1 MLVIY
6 AQANRYHL
14 DVHCLLGD
22 SLTARENKR
31 MSIKKRHVFWPT
43 VTLAGL
49 VAATQAHAQSPAIAE
64 AQGERGDANQTVVV
78 TASRTNSSKQDSPQT
93 VRVITEEEIN
103 QQLQLTSDSSQILS
117 NLLPSYSPSRQ
128 KMTGSGETL
137 RGRKPLILIDGIPQ
151 SNPLRPTG
159 REAHTIDF
167 SMVEQI
173 EVIQGANATNGV
185 GAAGGVINL
194 ITKRPEPGSLNQH
207 AEVQVTTPTSE
218 LDSDTLSYKTSYGV
232 SGNRGDVDYLF
243 SASLEDQGLFLDGN
257 GDPVG
262 VDNTQGDLMDSRNFN
277 ILGKLAYWIDDD
289 QRLQFTLNHYNIE
302 GHNNYVSVTGDRTNG
317 VVTTSERGTPEG
329 DAPYNRVWTTGL
341 SYDHYDLAGVRLSA
355 QAFYQDYEAL
365 FGATNSATF
374 QDPAIAPVGAFY
386 DQTMA
391 STSKFGTKVSL
402 TKDDLLN
409 ERLSLTGGF
418 DTLFDETEQY
428 LYQSD
433 RTYVPPTEYTDL
445 SPFIQAEFRPVD
457 SLLLSAGARYEYA
470 KLKINDYQTVAA
482 NNSVDVAGGNPSFN
496 ETLYNV
502 GAVWKPVD
510 HWSLFA
516 NYSEGFSIPDV
527 GRALRGISTPNQS
540 VNSIENLSPI
550 VTDNI
555 ETGVRFE
562 NGRLAAELSYYE
574 SSSDFGSRLT
584 EVDDVFYMQRQE
596 TEIKGFEASVDYQF
610 TDQHTGRL
618 AYSRMEGRYDS
629 NDDGSLDAKLSGLDV
644 SPDRLTASWS
654 ANWTDNLST
663 FVQANYAFDKTFDAA
678 NREFDGYLLM
688 DAAVGYQLPVGQVN
702 VGIANLLDE
711 QYVSYYSQSALVN
724 DERYFAGRGRTVTF
738 GYRVDF

>member
-1 MLVIY
+1 MY
-6 AQANRYHL
+6 A
-14 DVHCLLGD
+14 
-22 SLTARENKR
+22 NKR
-31 MSIKKRHVFWPT
+31 QVFWPT
-43 VTLAGL
+43 VTLVGL
-49 VAATQAHAQSPAIAE
+49 IAATQGYAQETVSTNAQS
-64 AQGERGDANQTVVV
+64 ERGGESNQAMVV
-78 TASRTNSSKQDSPQT
+78 TASRTSATKEDSPQT
-93 VRVITEEEIN
+93 VRIISEEEIS
-103 QQLQLTSDSSQILS
+103 QQLQVTSDSSQILS

-128 KMTGSGETL
+128 KMSGSGETL
-137 RGRKPLILIDGIPQ
+137 RGRTPLILIDGIPQ

-159 REAHTIDF
+159 REAHVIDF

-194 ITKRPEPGSLNQH
+194 ITKRPEPGSFNQH
-207 AEVQVTTPTSE
+207 IEAQVTTPTSE
-218 LDSDTLSYKTSYGV
+218 LDSDTISYRTSYGV
-232 SGNRGDVDYLF
+232 SGNSGDVDYLF

-262 VDNTQGDLMDSRNFN
+262 VDNTQGDLMDSRSFD
-277 ILGKLAYWIDDD
+277 ILGKLAYWFDDN

-302 GHNNYVSVTGDRTNG
+302 NHNNYVSVTGDRANG

-341 SYDHYDLAGVRLSA
+341 SYDHYDLAGMHLSA

-374 QDPAIAPVGAFY
+374 QDPAIAPIGTFY

-391 STSKFGTKVSL
+391 ATTKFGTKVSL
-402 TKDDLLN
+402 TKDDIWD
-409 ERLSLTGGF
+409 ERLKMTVGF

-428 LYQSD
+428 LYQTD
-433 RTYVPPTEYTDL
+433 RTYVPATEYTDL
-445 SPFIQAEFRPVD
+445 SPFLQVDLRPVD

-470 KLKINDYQTVAA
+470 KLNIDGYQTVAA
-482 NNSVDVAGGNPSFN
+482 NNGVTVEGGDPSFN
-496 ETLYNV
+496 ETLYNF

-540 VNSIENLSPI
+540 VNNIENLSPI

-584 EVDDVFYMQRQE
+584 EVDDVFFMQRQE
-596 TEIKGFEASVDYQF
+596 TEIKGFEASVDYQIN
-610 TDQHTGRL
+610 DQHSGRL

-629 NDDGSLDAKLSGLDV
+629 NEDGNLDAKLSGLDV

-654 ANWTDNLST
+654 ANWTDSLST
-663 FVQANYAFDKTFDAA
+663 FVQANYAFDETFDEA

-702 VGIANLLDE
+702 VGVSNLLDE
-711 QYVSYYSQSALVN
+711 QYVTYYSQSALVN
-724 DERYFAGRGRTVTF
+724 DERYFAGRGRTLTL
-738 GYRVDF
+738 GYKLDF

>member
-1 MLVIY
+1 
-6 AQANRYHL
+6 
-14 DVHCLLGD
+14 
-22 SLTARENKR
+22 

-49 VAATQAHAQSPAIAE
+49 VAATQAHAQSPVIAE
-64 AQGERGDANQTVVV
+64 VQGERENTNQTVVV

-194 ITKRPEPGSLNQH
+194 ITKRPEPGSFNQH
-207 AEVQVTTPTSE
+207 AEVQITTPTSE

-257 GDPVG
+257 RDPVG
-262 VDNTQGDLMDSRNFN
+262 VDNTQGDLMDSRSFN

-302 GHNNYVSVTGDRTNG
+302 GHNNYVSVTGDRANG

-341 SYDHYDLAGVRLSA
+341 SYDHYDLAGMRLSA
-355 QAFYQDYEAL
+355 QMFYQDYEAL

-374 QDPAIAPVGAFY
+374 QDPAIAPVGSFY

-409 ERLSLTGGF
+409 DRLSLTGGF

-562 NGRLAAELSYYE
+562 NDRLAAELSYYE

-663 FVQANYAFDKTFDAA
+663 FVQANYAFDKTFDEA

>member
-1 MLVIY
+1 
-6 AQANRYHL
+6 
-14 DVHCLLGD
+14 
-22 SLTARENKR
+22 
-31 MSIKKRHVFWPT
+31 MSIKQRHMFWPT

-49 VAATQAHAQSPAIAE
+49 VAATQVHAQSPATAE
-64 AQGERGDANQTVVV
+64 AQSERGDANQTVVV
-78 TASRTNSSKQDSPQT
+78 TASRTNSSKEDSPQT
-93 VRVITEEEIN
+93 VRVITEEEIS

-128 KMTGSGETL
+128 KMSGSGETL
-137 RGRKPLILIDGIPQ
+137 RGRTPLILIDGIPQ

-207 AEVQVTTPTSE
+207 AEVQITTPTSE

-257 GDPVG
+257 SDPVG
-262 VDNTQGDLMDSRNFN
+262 VDNTQGDLMDSRSFN

-302 GHNNYVSVTGDRTNG
+302 GHNNYVSVTGDRANG

-341 SYDHYDLAGVRLSA
+341 SYDHYDLAGMRLSA

-374 QDPAIAPVGAFY
+374 QDPAIAPVGSFY

-409 ERLSLTGGF
+409 DRLSLTGGF

-663 FVQANYAFDKTFDAA
+663 FVQANYAFDKTFDEA

>member
-1 MLVIY
+1 
-6 AQANRYHL
+6 
-14 DVHCLLGD
+14 
-22 SLTARENKR
+22 

-78 TASRTNSSKQDSPQT
+78 TASRTNSSKEDSPQT
-93 VRVITEEEIN
+93 VRVITEEEIS

-207 AEVQVTTPTSE
+207 AEVQITTPTSE

-257 GDPVG
+257 RDPVG
-262 VDNTQGDLMDSRNFN
+262 VDNTQGDLMDSRSFN

-302 GHNNYVSVTGDRTNG
+302 GHNNYVSVTGDRANG

-341 SYDHYDLAGVRLSA
+341 SYDHYDLAGMRLSA
-355 QAFYQDYEAL
+355 QMFYQDYEAL

-374 QDPAIAPVGAFY
+374 QDPAIAPVGSFY
-386 DQTMA
+386 DQSMA

-409 ERLSLTGGF
+409 DRLSLTGGF

-510 HWSLFA
+510 RWSLFA

>member
-22 SLTARENKR
+22 SLTAREKKR

-64 AQGERGDANQTVVV
+64 VQGERENTNQTVVV

-117 NLLPSYSPSRQ
+117 NLLPSHSPSRQ

-137 RGRKPLILIDGIPQ
+137 RVRKPLILIDGIPQ

-218 LDSDTLSYKTSYGV
+218 LDSETLSYKTSYGV

-262 VDNTQGDLMDSRNFN
+262 VDNTQGDLMDSRSFN
-277 ILGKLAYWIDDD
+277 VLGKLAYWVDDD

-302 GHNNYVSVTGDRTNG
+302 GHNNYVSVTGDRANG

-341 SYDHYDLAGVRLSA
+341 SYDHYDLAGMRLSA

-374 QDPAIAPVGAFY
+374 QDPALAPVGSFY
-386 DQTMA
+386 DQSMA

-409 ERLSLTGGF
+409 DRLSLTGGF

-433 RTYVPPTEYTDL
+433 RTYVPPPEYTDL
-445 SPFIQAEFRPVD
+445 SPFIQLEFRPVD

-562 NGRLAAELSYYE
+562 NGRLAAELSYY
-574 SSSDFGSRLT
+574 
-584 EVDDVFYMQRQE
+584 
-596 TEIKGFEASVDYQF
+596 
-610 TDQHTGRL
+610 
-618 AYSRMEGRYDS
+618 
-629 NDDGSLDAKLSGLDV
+629 
-644 SPDRLTASWS
+644 
-654 ANWTDNLST
+654 
-663 FVQANYAFDKTFDAA
+663 
-678 NREFDGYLLM
+678 
-688 DAAVGYQLPVGQVN
+688 
-702 VGIANLLDE
+702 
-711 QYVSYYSQSALVN
+711 
-724 DERYFAGRGRTVTF
+724 
-738 GYRVDF
+738 

>member
-1 MLVIY
+1 MY
-6 AQANRYHL
+6 AKQSHA
-14 DVHCLLGD
+14 
-22 SLTARENKR
+22 
-31 MSIKKRHVFWPT
+31 FWPT
-43 VTLAGL
+43 VTLASL
-49 VAATQAHAQSPAIAE
+49 VAVSQAHAQQSGPSE
-64 AQGERGDANQTVVV
+64 PQTSRGDSNQTVVV
-78 TASRTNSSKQDSPQT
+78 TASRTNTAAEDSPQT
-93 VRVITEEEIN
+93 VRIITEEEIT
-103 QQLQLTSDSSQILS
+103 QQLQISSDSSQVLS

-137 RGRKPLILIDGIPQ
+137 RGRTPLILIDGIPQ

-159 REAHTIDF
+159 REARTIDF

-194 ITKRPEPGSLNQH
+194 ITKRPEPGAFNQH
-207 AEVQVTTPTSE
+207 AEIKVTTPTSE
-218 LDSDTLSYKTSYGV
+218 LDSDTLSYETNYGV
-232 SGNRGDVDYLF
+232 SGNNGDVDYLF
-243 SASLEDQGLFLDGN
+243 SASIEQQGLYLDGN

-262 VDNTQGDLMDSRNFN
+262 VDNTQGDLMDSRSYDV
-277 ILGKLAYWIDDD
+277 LGKVAYWIDDN
-289 QRLQFTLNHYNIE
+289 QRLQLTLNHYDIE
-302 GHNNYVSVTGDRTNG
+302 GRNNYVSVTGDRANG

-341 SYDHYDLAGVRLSA
+341 SYDHYDLAGMRLST
-355 QAFYQDYEAL
+355 QAYYQDYEAL
-365 FGATNSATF
+365 FGSTDSATF
-374 QDPAIAPVGAFY
+374 QDPAIAPVGTFF
-386 DQTMA
+386 DQTLA
-391 STSKFGTKVSL
+391 TTSKFGTKVSL
-402 TKDDLLN
+402 TKDDLWSD
-409 ERLSLTGGF
+409 RLSLTGGF

-445 SPFIQAEFRPVD
+445 SPFLQAELRPVD

-470 KLKINDYQTVAA
+470 KLNIDSYQTVAA
-482 NNSVDVAGGNPSFN
+482 NNSVNVEGGDPSFE
-496 ETLYNV
+496 ETLYNF

-510 HWSLFA
+510 DWSLFA

-527 GRALRGISTPNQS
+527 GRALRGISTPGQS
-540 VNSIENLSPI
+540 VDSIDNLRPI

-574 SSSDFGSRLT
+574 SSSEFGSRLT
-584 EVDDVFYMQRQE
+584 EVNEVFLLNRQE
-596 TEIKGFEASVDYQF
+596 TEIKGIEASVDYQF
-610 TDQHTGRL
+610 TEQHSGRV
-618 AYSRMEGRYDS
+618 AYSRMEGRFDS
-629 NDDGSLDAKLSGLDV
+629 NEDGNLDSKLSGLDV
-644 SPDRLTASWS
+644 SPDRLVASWS
-654 ANWTDNLST
+654 ANWTDELST
-663 FVQANYAFDKTFDAA
+663 FVQANYAFDKTFDEE

-702 VGIANLLDE
+702 VGVANLLDE
-711 QYVSYYSQSALVN
+711 QYVTYYSQSALVN

-738 GYRVDF
+738 GYRIDF

>member
-1 MLVIY
+1 MRAKQRL
-6 AQANRYHL
+6 
-14 DVHCLLGD
+14 
-22 SLTARENKR
+22 
-31 MSIKKRHVFWPT
+31 VFWPT

-49 VAATQAHAQSPAIAE
+49 VAVSQVHAQQSATAE

-78 TASRTNSSKQDSPQT
+78 TASRTNSTKEDSPQT
-93 VRVITEEEIN
+93 VRIISEEEIT
-103 QQLQLTSDSSQILS
+103 QQLQITSDSSQILS

-128 KMTGSGETL
+128 KMSGSGETL
-137 RGRKPLILIDGIPQ
+137 RGRTPLILIDGIPQ

-194 ITKRPEPGSLNQH
+194 ITKRPDPGSLNQH
-207 AEVQVTTPTSE
+207 AEIQVTTPTSE
-218 LDSDTLSYKTSYGV
+218 LNSDTLSYKTSYGV
-232 SGNRGDVDYLF
+232 SGNSGDVDYLF

-257 GDPVG
+257 SNPVG
-262 VDNTQGDLMDSRNFN
+262 VDNTQGDLMDSRSYN

-289 QRLQFTLNHYNIE
+289 QRLQFTLNHYNIK
-302 GHNNYVSVTGDRTNG
+302 GHNNYVSVTGDRANG

-341 SYDHYDLAGVRLSA
+341 SYDHYDLAGMRLSA

-374 QDPAIAPVGAFY
+374 QDPAIAPVGSFY

-391 STSKFGTKVSL
+391 ATSKFGTKVSL

-409 ERLSLTGGF
+409 DRLSLTGGF

-433 RTYVPPTEYTDL
+433 RTYVPSTEYTDL
-445 SPFIQAEFRPVD
+445 SPFFQAEFRPVD

-470 KLKINDYQTVAA
+470 KLKIDDYQTVAA
-482 NNSVDVAGGNPSFN
+482 NNGVSVEGGSPSFN

-502 GAVWKPVD
+502 GAVWKPAD

-527 GRALRGISTPNQS
+527 GRALRGISTPGQS
-540 VNSIENLSPI
+540 VNNIDNLSPI

-610 TDQHTGRL
+610 NDQHAGRL

-629 NDDGSLDAKLSGLDV
+629 NDDGNLDSKLSGLDV

-663 FVQANYAFDKTFDAA
+663 FVQANYAFDKTFDEA

-702 VGIANLLDE
+702 VGVSNLLDE
-711 QYVSYYSQSALVN
+711 QYVTYYSQSALVN

>member
-1 MLVIY
+1 
-6 AQANRYHL
+6 
-14 DVHCLLGD
+14 
-22 SLTARENKR
+22 

-194 ITKRPEPGSLNQH
+194 ITKRPEPGSFNQH

-218 LDSDTLSYKTSYGV
+218 LDSETLSYKTSYGV

-262 VDNTQGDLMDSRNFN
+262 VDNTQGDLMDSRSFN
-277 ILGKLAYWIDDD
+277 VLGKLAYWIVDD

-302 GHNNYVSVTGDRTNG
+302 GHNNYVSVTGDRANG

-341 SYDHYDLAGVRLSA
+341 SYDHYDLGGMRLSA

-374 QDPAIAPVGAFY
+374 QDPALAPVGSFY
-386 DQTMA
+386 DQSMA

-409 ERLSLTGGF
+409 DRLSLTGGF

-428 LYQSD
+428 LYQSG

-482 NNSVDVAGGNPSFN
+482 NNSVDVAGGKPSFN

-610 TDQHTGRL
+610 TDQHSGRL

>member
-1 MLVIY
+1 MY
-6 AQANRYHL
+6 
-14 DVHCLLGD
+14 
-22 SLTARENKR
+22 
-31 MSIKKRHVFWPT
+31 IKKRQVFWPT

-49 VAATQAHAQSPAIAE
+49 IAATQGHAQETATNES
-64 AQGERGDANQTVVV
+64 QSGRDNSNQTVVV
-78 TASRTNSSKQDSPQT
+78 TASRTNATKEDSPQT
-93 VRVITEEEIN
+93 VRIISEEEIS
-103 QQLQLTSDSSQILS
+103 QQLQITSDSSQILS

-128 KMTGSGETL
+128 KMSGSGETL
-137 RGRKPLILIDGIPQ
+137 RGRTPLILIDGIPQ

-159 REAHTIDF
+159 REAHVIDF

-194 ITKRPEPGSLNQH
+194 ITKRPEPGSFNQH
-207 AEVQVTTPTSE
+207 IEAQVTTPTSE
-218 LDSDTLSYKTSYGV
+218 LDSDTISYKSTYGI
-232 SGNRGDVDYLF
+232 SGNSGDVDYLF
-243 SASLEDQGLFLDGN
+243 SASYEDQGLFLDGN

-262 VDNTQGDLMDSRNFN
+262 VDNTQGDLMDARSFD
-277 ILGKLAYWIDDD
+277 ILGKLAYWFDEN

-302 GHNNYVSVTGDRTNG
+302 GHNNYVSVTGDRANG

-341 SYDHYDLAGVRLSA
+341 SYDHYDLAGMHLSA

-374 QDPAIAPVGAFY
+374 QDPAIAPVGTFY

-391 STSKFGTKVSL
+391 ATSKFGTKVSL
-402 TKDDLLN
+402 TKDDLWN
-409 ERLSLTGGF
+409 ERLKMTVGF

-445 SPFIQAEFRPVD
+445 SPFLQVDLRPVD

-470 KLKINDYQTVAA
+470 KLDINSYQTVAA
-482 NNSVDVAGGNPSFN
+482 NNGVAVEGGDPSFN
-496 ETLYNV
+496 ETLYNL
-502 GAVWKPVD
+502 GALWKPVD

-596 TEIKGFEASVDYQF
+596 TEIKGFEAAVDYQF
-610 TDQHTGRL
+610 NDQHSGRL

-629 NDDGSLDAKLSGLDV
+629 NDDGNLDAKLSGLDV

-654 ANWTDNLST
+654 ANWSDELST
-663 FVQANYAFDKTFDAA
+663 FVQANYAFDETFDEA

-702 VGIANLLDE
+702 VGVSNLLDE
-711 QYVSYYSQSALVN
+711 QYVTYYSQSALVN
-724 DERYFAGRGRTVTF
+724 DERYFAGRGRTLTL
-738 GYRVDF
+738 GYRLDF

>member
-1 MLVIY
+1 MRIK
-6 AQANRYHL
+6 NRP
-14 DVHCLLGD
+14 
-22 SLTARENKR
+22 
-31 MSIKKRHVFWPT
+31 VFWPT

-49 VAATQAHAQSPAIAE
+49 VAMSQAHAQNTSISDS
-64 AQGERGDANQTVVV
+64 QTSRGDSDQTMVV
-78 TASRTNSSKQDSPQT
+78 TASRTNSTKEDSPQT
-93 VRVITEEEIN
+93 VRIITKEEIN

-128 KMTGSGETL
+128 KMSGSGETL
-137 RGRKPLILIDGIPQ
+137 RGRTPLILIDGIPQ

-185 GAAGGVINL
+185 GASGGVINL
-194 ITKRPEPGSLNQH
+194 ITKRPKPGSYNQH
-207 AEVQVTTPTSE
+207 AEIRVTTPTSE
-218 LDSDTLSYKTSYGV
+218 LDSDTLSYETNYGV
-232 SGNRGDVDYLF
+232 SGNNGNIDYLF
-243 SASLEDQGLFLDGN
+243 SASVERQGLFLDGN
-257 GDPVG
+257 SDAVG
-262 VDNTQGDLMDSRNFN
+262 VDNTQGDLMDSRSYDF
-277 ILGKLAYWIDDD
+277 LGKVAYWLDDN
-289 QRLQFTLNHYNIE
+289 QRLQLTLNHYDIE
-302 GHNNYVSVTGDRTNG
+302 GGNSYVSVMGDRAND

-329 DAPYNRVWTTGL
+329 DASYNRVWTTGL
-341 SYDHYDLAGVRLSA
+341 SYDHYDLAGMRLSA

-374 QDPAIAPVGAFY
+374 QDATIAPVGNFY
-386 DQTMA
+386 DQSMA
-391 STSKFGTKVSL
+391 TTSKFGTKVSL

-409 ERLSLTGGF
+409 DRLTLTGGF

-433 RTYVPPTEYTDL
+433 RTYVPSTEYTDL
-445 SPFIQAEFRPVD
+445 SPFIQAELRPID

-470 KLKINDYQTVAA
+470 KLNIGNYQTVAA
-482 NNSVDVAGGNPSFN
+482 NNSVDVEGGDPSFN
-496 ETLYNV
+496 ETLYNF

-527 GRALRGISTPNQS
+527 GRALRGIEVPGQS

-550 VTDNI
+550 VTDNV

-596 TEIKGFEASVDYQF
+596 TEIKGVEASVDYQF
-610 TDQHTGRL
+610 TDQHSGRV

-629 NDDGSLDAKLSGLDV
+629 NEDGSLDAKLSGLDV
-644 SPDRLTASWS
+644 SPDRLVASWS
-654 ANWTDNLST
+654 ANWTDELST
-663 FVQANYAFDKTFDAA
+663 FVQANYAFDETFDEA

-688 DAAVGYQLPVGQVN
+688 DAAVGYQLPVGQIN
-702 VGIANLLDE
+702 VGVANLLDE
-711 QYVSYYSQSALVN
+711 QYVTYYSQSALVN

-738 GYRVDF
+738 GYRLNF

>member
-22 SLTARENKR
+22 SLTAREKKR

-49 VAATQAHAQSPAIAE
+49 VAATQAHAQSPVIAE
-64 AQGERGDANQTVVV
+64 AQGERENTNQTVVV

-194 ITKRPEPGSLNQH
+194 ITKRPEPGSFNQH

-218 LDSDTLSYKTSYGV
+218 LDSETLSYKTSYGV

-262 VDNTQGDLMDSRNFN
+262 VDNTQGDLMDSRSFN
-277 ILGKLAYWIDDD
+277 VLGKLAYWIDDD

-302 GHNNYVSVTGDRTNG
+302 GHNNYVSVTGDRANG

-341 SYDHYDLAGVRLSA
+341 SYDHYDLAGMRLSA

-374 QDPAIAPVGAFY
+374 QDPALAPVGSFY
-386 DQTMA
+386 DQSMA

-409 ERLSLTGGF
+409 DRLSLTGGF

-610 TDQHTGRL
+610 TDQHSGRL

>member
-1 MLVIY
+1 MRV
-6 AQANRYHL
+6 
-14 DVHCLLGD
+14 
-22 SLTARENKR
+22 
-31 MSIKKRHVFWPT
+31 KKRLVLWPT

-49 VAATQAHAQSPAIAE
+49 VAVSYSHAQETVTAE
-64 AQGERGDANQTVVV
+64 SSSRDDSNQTVVV
-78 TASRTNSSKQDSPQT
+78 TATRTNATKQDSPQT
-93 VRVITEEEIN
+93 VRIISEEEIS
-103 QQLQLTSDSSQILS
+103 QQLHLTSDSSQILS

-128 KMTGSGETL
+128 KMSGSGETL
-137 RGRKPLILIDGIPQ
+137 RGRTPLILIDGIPQ

-194 ITKRPEPGSLNQH
+194 ITKRPEPGSLHQH
-207 AEVQVTTPTSE
+207 VEVQVTTPTSE

-232 SGNRGDVDYLF
+232 SGNSGDVDYLF

-257 GDPVG
+257 RNPVG
-262 VDNTQGDLMDSRNFN
+262 VDNTQGDLMDSRSYNF
-277 ILGKLAYWIDDD
+277 LGKLAYWIDDD

-302 GHNNYVSVTGDRTNG
+302 GHNNYVSVTGDRANG
-317 VVTTSERGTPEG
+317 VVTTSERGAPEG

-341 SYDHYDLAGVRLSA
+341 SYDHYDLAGMRLSA
-355 QAFYQDYEAL
+355 QVFYQDYEAL

-374 QDPAIAPVGAFY
+374 QDPAIAPVGTFY

-391 STSKFGTKVSL
+391 ATSKFGTKVSL

-428 LYQSD
+428 LYQTD

-445 SPFIQAEFRPVD
+445 SPFLQAEFRLAD

-482 NNSVDVAGGNPSFN
+482 NNGVTVEGGDPSFN

-527 GRALRGISTPNQS
+527 GRALRGISTPGQS
-540 VNSIENLSPI
+540 VNNIENLSPI

-584 EVDDVFYMQRQE
+584 ELNDVFYMQRQE

-610 TDQHTGRL
+610 TEQHAGRL
-618 AYSRMEGRYDS
+618 AYSRMQGRYDS
-629 NDDGSLDAKLSGLDV
+629 NDDGNLDAKLSGLDV

-654 ANWTDNLST
+654 ANWTDSLST
-663 FVQANYAFDKTFDAA
+663 FVQANYAFDKTFDEPD
-678 NREFDGYLLM
+678 REFDGYLLM
-688 DAAVGYQLPVGQVN
+688 DAAMGYQLPVGQVN
-702 VGIANLLDE
+702 IGVANLLDE
-711 QYVSYYSQSALVN
+711 QYVTYYSQSALVN

>member
-1 MLVIY
+1 MRV
-6 AQANRYHL
+6 
-14 DVHCLLGD
+14 
-22 SLTARENKR
+22 
-31 MSIKKRHVFWPT
+31 KKRLVLWPT

-49 VAATQAHAQSPAIAE
+49 VAVSHGHAQETVTAE
-64 AQGERGDANQTVVV
+64 SSSRDDSNQTVVV
-78 TASRTNSSKQDSPQT
+78 TATRTNATKQDSPQT
-93 VRVITEEEIN
+93 VRIISEEEIS
-103 QQLQLTSDSSQILS
+103 QQLHLTSDSSQILS

-128 KMTGSGETL
+128 KMSGSGETL
-137 RGRKPLILIDGIPQ
+137 RGRTPLILIDGIPQ

-207 AEVQVTTPTSE
+207 VEVQVTTPTSE

-232 SGNRGDVDYLF
+232 SGNSGDVDYLF

-257 GDPVG
+257 RNPVG
-262 VDNTQGDLMDSRNFN
+262 VDNTQGDLMDSRSYN

-302 GHNNYVSVTGDRTNG
+302 GHNNYVSVMGDRANG

-341 SYDHYDLAGVRLSA
+341 SYDHYDLAGMRLSA
-355 QAFYQDYEAL
+355 QVFYQDYEAL

-374 QDPAIAPVGAFY
+374 QDPAIAPVGTFY

-391 STSKFGTKVSL
+391 ATSKFGTKVSL

-428 LYQSD
+428 LYQTD

-445 SPFIQAEFRPVD
+445 SPFLQAEFRLAD

-482 NNSVDVAGGNPSFN
+482 NNGVTVEGGDPSFN

-527 GRALRGISTPNQS
+527 GRALRGISTPGQS
-540 VNSIENLSPI
+540 VNNIENLSPI

-584 EVDDVFYMQRQE
+584 ELNDVFYMQRQE

-610 TDQHTGRL
+610 TEQHAGRL
-618 AYSRMEGRYDS
+618 AYSRMQGRYDS
-629 NDDGSLDAKLSGLDV
+629 NDDGNLDAKLSGLDV

-654 ANWTDNLST
+654 ANWTDSLST
-663 FVQANYAFDKTFDAA
+663 FVQANYAFDKTFDEPD
-678 NREFDGYLLM
+678 REFDGYLLM
-688 DAAVGYQLPVGQVN
+688 DAAMGYQLPVGQVN
-702 VGIANLLDE
+702 IGVANLLDE
-711 QYVSYYSQSALVN
+711 QYVTYYSQSALVN

>member
-1 MLVIY
+1 MRTKQRLV
-6 AQANRYHL
+6 L
-14 DVHCLLGD
+14 
-22 SLTARENKR
+22 
-31 MSIKKRHVFWPT
+31 WPT

-49 VAATQAHAQSPAIAE
+49 VAVSQVQAQQSATAE

-78 TASRTNSSKQDSPQT
+78 TASRTNSTKEDSPQT
-93 VRVITEEEIN
+93 VRIISEEEIT
-103 QQLQLTSDSSQILS
+103 QQLQITSDSSQILS

-128 KMTGSGETL
+128 KMSGSGETL
-137 RGRKPLILIDGIPQ
+137 RGRTPLILIDGIPQ

-207 AEVQVTTPTSE
+207 AEIQVTTPTSE
-218 LDSDTLSYKTSYGV
+218 LNSDTLSYKTSYGV
-232 SGNRGDVDYLF
+232 SGNSGDVDYLF

-257 GDPVG
+257 RNPVG
-262 VDNTQGDLMDSRNFN
+262 VDNTQGDLMDSRSYNF
-277 ILGKLAYWIDDD
+277 LGKLAYWIDDD

-302 GHNNYVSVTGDRTNG
+302 GHNNYVSVTGDRPNG
-317 VVTTSERGTPEG
+317 VLTTSERGTPEG

-341 SYDHYDLAGVRLSA
+341 SYDHYDLAGMRLSA

-365 FGATNSATF
+365 FGATNSKTF
-374 QDPAIAPVGAFY
+374 QDPAIAPVGTFY

-391 STSKFGTKVSL
+391 ATSKFGTKVSL

-409 ERLSLTGGF
+409 DRLSLTGGF

-433 RTYVPPTEYTDL
+433 RTYVPLTKYTDL
-445 SPFIQAEFRPVD
+445 SPFFQAEFRPVD

-470 KLKINDYQTVAA
+470 KLKINDYQTVAD
-482 NNSVDVAGGNPSFN
+482 NNGVSVEGGDPSFN

-527 GRALRGISTPNQS
+527 GRALRGISTPGQS
-540 VNSIENLSPI
+540 VNNIDNLSPI
-550 VTDNI
+550 VTNNI

-610 TDQHTGRL
+610 NDQHAGRL

-629 NDDGSLDAKLSGLDV
+629 NDDGNLDSKLSGLDV

-663 FVQANYAFDKTFDAA
+663 FVQANYAFDKTFDEA

-702 VGIANLLDE
+702 VGVSNLLDE
-711 QYVSYYSQSALVN
+711 QYVTYYSQSALVN

>member
-1 MLVIY
+1 MRV
-6 AQANRYHL
+6 
-14 DVHCLLGD
+14 
-22 SLTARENKR
+22 
-31 MSIKKRHVFWPT
+31 KKRLVLWPT

-49 VAATQAHAQSPAIAE
+49 VAVSHGHAQETVTAE
-64 AQGERGDANQTVVV
+64 SSSRDDSNQTVVV
-78 TASRTNSSKQDSPQT
+78 TATRTNATKQDSPQT
-93 VRVITEEEIN
+93 VRIISEEEIS
-103 QQLQLTSDSSQILS
+103 QQLHLTSDSSQILS

-128 KMTGSGETL
+128 KMSGSGETL
-137 RGRKPLILIDGIPQ
+137 RGRTPLILIDGIPQ

-194 ITKRPEPGSLNQH
+194 ITKRPEPGSLHQH
-207 AEVQVTTPTSE
+207 VEVQVTTPTSE

-232 SGNRGDVDYLF
+232 SGNSGDVDYLF

-257 GDPVG
+257 RNPVG
-262 VDNTQGDLMDSRNFN
+262 VDNTQGDLMDSRSYN

-302 GHNNYVSVTGDRTNG
+302 GHNNYVSVMGDRANG

-341 SYDHYDLAGVRLSA
+341 SYDHYDLVGMRLSA
-355 QAFYQDYEAL
+355 QVFYQDYEAL

-374 QDPAIAPVGAFY
+374 QDPAIAPVGSFY

-391 STSKFGTKVSL
+391 ATSKFGTKVSL

-409 ERLSLTGGF
+409 DRLSLTGGF

-428 LYQSD
+428 LYQSG
-433 RTYVPPTEYTDL
+433 RTYVPSTEYTDL
-445 SPFIQAEFRPVD
+445 SPFFQAEFRPVD

-470 KLKINDYQTVAA
+470 KLKIDDYQTVAA
-482 NNSVDVAGGNPSFN
+482 NNGVSVEGGAPSFN

-502 GAVWKPVD
+502 GAVWKPAD

-527 GRALRGISTPNQS
+527 GRALRGISTPGQS
-540 VNSIENLSPI
+540 VNNIDNLSPI

-610 TDQHTGRL
+610 NDQHAGRL

-629 NDDGSLDAKLSGLDV
+629 NDDGNLDSKLSGLDV

-663 FVQANYAFDKTFDAA
+663 FVQANYAFDKTFDEA

-702 VGIANLLDE
+702 VGVSNLLDE
-711 QYVSYYSQSALVN
+711 QYVTYYSQSALVN

>member
-1 MLVIY
+1 MY
-6 AQANRYHL
+6 
-14 DVHCLLGD
+14 
-22 SLTARENKR
+22 
-31 MSIKKRHVFWPT
+31 IKKRQVFWPT

-49 VAATQAHAQSPAIAE
+49 IAATQGHAQETATND
-64 AQGERGDANQTVVV
+64 AQSGRGDSNQTVVV
-78 TASRTNSSKQDSPQT
+78 TASRTNATKEDSPQT
-93 VRVITEEEIN
+93 VRIISEQEIN
-103 QQLQLTSDSSQILS
+103 QQRQLTSDSSQILS

-128 KMTGSGETL
+128 KMSGSGETL
-137 RGRKPLILIDGIPQ
+137 RGRTPLILIDGIPQ

-159 REAHTIDF
+159 REAHAIDF

-194 ITKRPEPGSLNQH
+194 ITKRPEPGSFNQH
-207 AEVQVTTPTSE
+207 VEAQITTPTSE
-218 LDSDTLSYKTSYGV
+218 LDGDTLSYKTNYGV
-232 SGNRGDVDYLF
+232 SGNSGDVDYLF
-243 SASLEDQGLFLDGN
+243 AASYEDQGLFLDGN
-257 GDPVG
+257 GNAVG
-262 VDNTQGDLMDSRNFN
+262 VDNTQGDLMDARSFD
-277 ILGKLAYWIDDD
+277 ILGKLAYWLDDN
-289 QRLQFTLNHYNIE
+289 QRLQFSLNHYNIE
-302 GHNNYVSVTGDRTNG
+302 GHNNYVSVTGDRANG

-341 SYDHYDLAGVRLSA
+341 SYDHYDLAGMHLSA
-355 QAFYQDYEAL
+355 LVFYQDYEAL

-374 QDPAIAPVGAFY
+374 QDPAIAPVGTFY

-391 STSKFGTKVSL
+391 ATSKFGTKVSL
-402 TKDDLLN
+402 TKDDLWD
-409 ERLSLTGGF
+409 ERLKMTLGF

-445 SPFIQAEFRPVD
+445 SPFVQVDLRPVD

-470 KLKINDYQTVAA
+470 KLDINNYQTVAA
-482 NNSVDVAGGNPSFN
+482 NNGVTVEGGDPSFN
-496 ETLYNV
+496 ETLYNI

-516 NYSEGFSIPDV
+516 NYAEGFSIPDV
-527 GRALRGISTPNQS
+527 GRALRGISTPAQS

-610 TDQHTGRL
+610 NDQHSGRL

-629 NDDGSLDAKLSGLDV
+629 NDDGNLDAKLSGLDV

-654 ANWTDNLST
+654 ANWSDELST
-663 FVQANYAFDKTFDAA
+663 FVQANYAFDETFDEA

-702 VGIANLLDE
+702 VGVSNLLDE
-711 QYVSYYSQSALVN
+711 QYVTYYSQSALVN
-724 DERYFAGRGRTVTF
+724 DERYFAGRGRTLTL
-738 GYRVDF
+738 GYRLDF

>member
-1 MLVIY
+1 MRV
-6 AQANRYHL
+6 
-14 DVHCLLGD
+14 
-22 SLTARENKR
+22 
-31 MSIKKRHVFWPT
+31 KKRLVLWPT

-49 VAATQAHAQSPAIAE
+49 VAVSYSHAQETVTAE
-64 AQGERGDANQTVVV
+64 SSSRDDSNQTVVV
-78 TASRTNSSKQDSPQT
+78 TATRTNATKQDSPQT
-93 VRVITEEEIN
+93 VRIISEEEIS
-103 QQLQLTSDSSQILS
+103 QQLHLTSDSSQILS

-128 KMTGSGETL
+128 KMSGSGETL
-137 RGRKPLILIDGIPQ
+137 RGRTPLILIDGIPQ

-207 AEVQVTTPTSE
+207 VEVQVTTPTSE

-232 SGNRGDVDYLF
+232 SGNSGDVDYLF

-257 GDPVG
+257 RNPVG
-262 VDNTQGDLMDSRNFN
+262 VDNTQGDLMDSRSYN

-302 GHNNYVSVTGDRTNG
+302 GHNNYVSVMGDRANG
-317 VVTTSERGTPEG
+317 VATTSERGTPEG

-341 SYDHYDLAGVRLSA
+341 SYDHYDLAGMRLSA
-355 QAFYQDYEAL
+355 QVFYQDYEAL

-374 QDPAIAPVGAFY
+374 QDPAIAPVGSFY

-391 STSKFGTKVSL
+391 ATSKFGTKVSL

-428 LYQSD
+428 LYQTD
-433 RTYVPPTEYTDL
+433 RTYVPLTKYTDL
-445 SPFIQAEFRPVD
+445 SPFFQAEFRPVD

-470 KLKINDYQTVAA
+470 KLKIDDYQTVAA
-482 NNSVDVAGGNPSFN
+482 NNGVSVEGGSPSFN

-527 GRALRGISTPNQS
+527 GRALRGISTPGQS
-540 VNSIENLSPI
+540 VNNIENLSPI

-610 TDQHTGRL
+610 TEQHAGRL
-618 AYSRMEGRYDS
+618 AYSRMQGRYDS
-629 NDDGSLDAKLSGLDV
+629 NDDGNLDAKLSGLDV

-654 ANWTDNLST
+654 ANWTDSLST
-663 FVQANYAFDKTFDAA
+663 FVQANYAFDKTFDESD
-678 NREFDGYLLM
+678 REFDGYLLM
-688 DAAVGYQLPVGQVN
+688 DAAMGYQLPVGQVN
-702 VGIANLLDE
+702 IGVANLLDE
-711 QYVSYYSQSALVN
+711 QYVTYYSQSALVN

>member
-1 MLVIY
+1 MY
-6 AQANRYHL
+6 F
-14 DVHCLLGD
+14 
-22 SLTARENKR
+22 
-31 MSIKKRHVFWPT
+31 KKHSVFWPT
-43 VTLAGL
+43 LTLASL
-49 VAATQAHAQSPAIAE
+49 VAASQAYGQAPATTNTESQSS
-64 AQGERGDANQTVVV
+64 RGDTNQTMVV
-78 TASRTNSSKQDSPQT
+78 TASRTNATKEDSPQT
-93 VRVITEEEIN
+93 VRIISEEEIN
-103 QQLQLTSDSSQILS
+103 QQLQISSDSSQILS

-128 KMTGSGETL
+128 KMSGSGETL
-137 RGRKPLILIDGIPQ
+137 RGRTPLILIDGIPQ

-159 REAHTIDF
+159 REAHAIDF

-207 AEVQVTTPTSE
+207 AEVKVTTPTSE
-218 LDSDTLSYKTSYGV
+218 LDSDTLSYETNYGV
-232 SGNRGDVDYLF
+232 SGNSGNIDYLF
-243 SASLEDQGLFLDGN
+243 SMSFEDQGLFLDGN
-257 GDPVG
+257 SDPVG
-262 VDNTQGDLMDSRNFN
+262 VDNTQGDLMDSRSYDF
-277 ILGKLAYWIDDD
+277 LGKVAYWLDDD
-289 QRLQFTLNHYNIE
+289 QRLQLTLNHYDIE
-302 GHNNYVSVTGDRTNG
+302 NHNNYVSVTGDRANG

-341 SYDHYDLAGVRLSA
+341 SYDHYDLAGMRLSA

-374 QDPAIAPVGAFY
+374 QDPTIAPVGTFY

-391 STSKFGTKVSL
+391 ATSKFGTKVSL
-402 TKDDLLN
+402 TKDDLLDD
-409 ERLSLTGGF
+409 RLKLTAGF

-428 LYQSD
+428 LYQSN
-433 RTYVPPTEYTDL
+433 RTYVPSTEYTDL
-445 SPFIQAEFRPVD
+445 SPFLQADFRPVD
-457 SLLLSAGARYEYA
+457 SLLLSAGVRYEYA
-470 KLKINDYQTVAA
+470 KLDIGDYQTVAA
-482 NNSVDVAGGNPSFN
+482 NNGVNVEGGDPSFN
-496 ETLYNV
+496 ETLYNL
-502 GAVWKPVD
+502 GAVWSPVD

-527 GRALRGISTPNQS
+527 GRALRGISTPGQS

-550 VTDNI
+550 VTDNVA
-555 ETGVRFE
+555 TGVRFE

-596 TEIKGFEASVDYQF
+596 TEIKGFEAAVDYQF
-610 TDQHTGRL
+610 TDQHAGRL

-629 NDDGSLDAKLSGLDV
+629 DDNGSLDSKLSGLDV
-644 SPDRLTASWS
+644 SPDRLVASWS
-654 ANWTDNLST
+654 ANWTDELST
-663 FVQANYAFDKTFDAA
+663 FVQANYAFDETFDEA

-702 VGIANLLDE
+702 VGVANLLDE
-711 QYVSYYSQSALVN
+711 QYVTYYSQSALVN